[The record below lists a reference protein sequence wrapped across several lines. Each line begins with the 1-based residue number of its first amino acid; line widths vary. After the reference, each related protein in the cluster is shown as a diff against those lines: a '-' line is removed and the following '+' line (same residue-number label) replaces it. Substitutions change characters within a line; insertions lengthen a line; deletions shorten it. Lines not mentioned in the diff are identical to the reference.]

1 MSTEESEI
9 LEFLKSFPD
18 RFVAWTEVAKRA
30 GNRNRY
36 ALDKNWALPILRRM
50 ELDGLV
56 EVNEVGDYRSR
67 GAGPSFREALNQPG
81 MDLGETTIITLR
93 DPANAA

>member
-1 MSTEESEI
+1 VNADETEI

-18 RFVAWTEVAKRA
+18 RFVASTEVAKRA

-50 ELDGLV
+50 EIEGLV
-56 EVNEVGDYRSR
+56 EVNEVGEYRSR
-67 GAGPSFREALNQPG
+67 SAGPSFREALNQAG
-81 MDLGETTIITLR
+81 MNLGETTIITLR
-93 DPANAA
+93 EASGTG

>member
-1 MSTEESEI
+1 MNADETEI

-18 RFVAWTEVAKRA
+18 RFVASTEVAKRA

-50 ELDGLV
+50 EIEGLV
-56 EVNEVGDYRSR
+56 EANEVGEYRSR
-67 GAGPSFREALNQPG
+67 SAGSSFREALNQAG
-81 MDLGETTIITLR
+81 MNLGETTIITLR
-93 DPANAA
+93 EASGTG

>member
-1 MSTEESEI
+1 VNADETEI

-18 RFVAWTEVAKRA
+18 RFVASTEVAKRA

-50 ELDGLV
+50 EIEGLV
-56 EVNEVGDYRSR
+56 EANEVGEYRSR
-67 GAGPSFREALNQPG
+67 SAGPSFREALNQAG

-93 DPANAA
+93 EAAGTG